1 MNLKEA
7 VSSVLSK
14 YADFTGRAR
23 RSEYWFWF
31 LAVIIG
37 AIVTSIIDSI
47 IGAPITYVVFMLG
60 ILVPN
65 IAVSIRRMHDIG
77 KSGWWI
83 LVGLIPFIGAIILIV
98 WFVGDSQP
106 DNEYG
111 PNPKGGSGSAASDV
125 PPAYNTPPPPAPGTP
140 PPPAPGT
147 PPPPVI

>member
-1 MNLKEA
+1 MNLQEA
-7 VSSVLSK
+7 VRSVLSK

-47 IGAPITYVVFMLG
+47 IGVPITYIVFLLG
-60 ILVPN
+60 VLVPN

-83 LVGLIPFIGAIILIV
+83 LVGLIPFVGAIILIV

-111 PNPKGGSGSAASDV
+111 PNPKGGGPAPGV
-125 PPAYNTPPPPAPGTP
+125 PPAYGTP
-140 PPPAPGT
+140 PPP
-147 PPPPVI
+147 PPPVV